1 MIDKEYI
8 KEIIS
13 RITNLKAEKNMVPA
27 TASMQE
33 IMTAVRED
41 ALECMRT
48 MCNDKEIVGE
58 QNVEQCFI
66 QVPMRRHH
74 NPNKVPPFKPDPEHW
89 TRKVHSWKAKVAYE
103 TEDDAWEFLNQIPRL
118 KALGWHPYLCKVCSK
133 WHIGRLHN
141 K

>member
-13 RITNLKAEKNMVPA
+13 RITDIKTEKNIVPA

-48 MCNDKEIVGE
+48 MCNDREIAV
-58 QNVEQCFI
+58 NRTLNSVS
-66 QVPMRRHH
+66 
-74 NPNKVPPFKPDPEHW
+74 FKC
-89 TRKVHSWKAKVAYE
+89 
-103 TEDDAWEFLNQIPRL
+103 L
-118 KALGWHPYLCKVCSK
+118 
-133 WHIGRLHN
+133 
-141 K
+141 

>member
-13 RITNLKAEKNMVPA
+13 RITNLKAEKNMVPG

-48 MCNDKEIVGE
+48 MCNDKEIVV
-58 QNVEQCFI
+58 NRTWNSVS
-66 QVPMRRHH
+66 
-74 NPNKVPPFKPDPEHW
+74 FKC
-89 TRKVHSWKAKVAYE
+89 
-103 TEDDAWEFLNQIPRL
+103 L
-118 KALGWHPYLCKVCSK
+118 
-133 WHIGRLHN
+133 
-141 K
+141 

>member
-13 RITNLKAEKNMVPA
+13 RITNLKAEKNMGPA

-48 MCNDKEIVGE
+48 MCNDKEIVV
-58 QNVEQCFI
+58 NRTLNSVS
-66 QVPMRRHH
+66 
-74 NPNKVPPFKPDPEHW
+74 FKC
-89 TRKVHSWKAKVAYE
+89 
-103 TEDDAWEFLNQIPRL
+103 L
-118 KALGWHPYLCKVCSK
+118 
-133 WHIGRLHN
+133 
-141 K
+141 

>member
-48 MCNDKEIVGE
+48 MCNDKEIVV
-58 QNVEQCFI
+58 NRTFNSVS
-66 QVPMRRHH
+66 
-74 NPNKVPPFKPDPEHW
+74 FKC
-89 TRKVHSWKAKVAYE
+89 
-103 TEDDAWEFLNQIPRL
+103 L
-118 KALGWHPYLCKVCSK
+118 
-133 WHIGRLHN
+133 
-141 K
+141 